1 MFRRFKYGLID
12 LYTDRRTLPKFDMLY
27 HALQWNSYDELLN
40 IQNSKLKNLI
50 KFVYSHN
57 KYYRKVFNNLNL
69 KPEDITSVEDLR
81 NLPVL
86 NKKVIRENY
95 EEMKS
100 NGYEQFKPRVRA
112 TSGSTGEALH
122 FILDRETHSWAHAYM
137 LLAWYTT
144 GYRLG
149 DKIVV
154 ISSGSS
160 KTKSDISQKVF
171 SFLRNSVDLSSF
183 DVDECE
189 ILRYINVIN
198 KNRPVLLYGYS
209 SALALL
215 SKYIIDKKV
224 SVHSPKG
231 IVTTGENLLP
241 HNRERIEKAFNAKVF
256 DQYGVLESGVT
267 AYECENHD
275 GYHIG
280 MTKGVVEI
288 LNDKNVNVLNETG
301 NIISTDLDNYAFP
314 IIRYDT
320 GDIGSKTNRKCP
332 CGRGFELLSS
342 LEGRSREFI
351 TAKNGKKIHGAIFSY
366 IVRENPWINQYQI
379 YQKTPGEIYVKLL
392 MDGELSSDKI
402 DSVKN
407 YFNKTTSDSF
417 DIIIEKVDNIP
428 LSANNKRHFVI
439 SEISNI

>member
-27 HALQWNSYDELLN
+27 HDLQWNSYDELLS

-50 KFVYSHN
+50 KFAYSHN
-57 KYYRKVFNNLNL
+57 KYYRKVFDNL
-69 KPEDITSVEDLR
+69 KIKPDDIKTTEDLR

-86 NKKVIRENY
+86 NKKIIRENY
-95 EEMKS
+95 ELMKS
-100 NGYEQFKPRVRA
+100 DGYEQFKPRIRA

-160 KTKSDISQKVF
+160 KTKSDISQRIF

-183 DVDECE
+183 DVDESE
-189 ILRYINVIN
+189 ILKYINVIN

-215 SKYIIDKKV
+215 SKYIIDNKV
-224 SVHSPKG
+224 TVYSPKG

-256 DQYGVLESGVT
+256 DKYGVLESGVS

-275 GYHIG
+275 GYH
-280 MTKGVVEI
+280 
-288 LNDKNVNVLNETG
+288 
-301 NIISTDLDNYAFP
+301 
-314 IIRYDT
+314 
-320 GDIGSKTNRKCP
+320 
-332 CGRGFELLSS
+332 
-342 LEGRSREFI
+342 
-351 TAKNGKKIHGAIFSY
+351 
-366 IVRENPWINQYQI
+366 
-379 YQKTPGEIYVKLL
+379 
-392 MDGELSSDKI
+392 
-402 DSVKN
+402 
-407 YFNKTTSDSF
+407 
-417 DIIIEKVDNIP
+417 
-428 LSANNKRHFVI
+428 
-439 SEISNI
+439 